1 MRLNAMASQAAR
13 AVLLRADMDA
23 LPGTAQSVLD
33 FAAPCESRSD
43 VAFSGGPADVGFT
56 ARDNLAAW

>member
-1 MRLNAMASQAAR
+1 MASQAAR